1 MIKIDICK
9 AQRIQLLN
17 AALRVES
24 ADSGTDSVLMYV
36 NFPHYFDAHMVMYI
50 ERIHWGSHKLHC

>member
-9 AQRIQLLN
+9 ARRIQLLN

-24 ADSGTDSVLMYV
+24 ADSGTDTVLMYF
-36 NFPHYFDAHMVMYI
+36 NSPHYFDAHMVMYI
-50 ERIHWGSHKLHC
+50 EMVRGGSHKLCC